1 MARFSIPKLEY
12 MIQYECQNTIKKKSK
27 IKGIYEGYN
36 KIVDTLE
43 IKETK
48 QRNSTT
54 ENSKNF
60 YKGPEMNVWLM
71 FLSKI
76 IS

>member
-1 MARFSIPKLEY
+1 M
-12 MIQYECQNTIKKKSK
+12 KKKSE
-27 IKGIYEGYN
+27 IKGIYECYD

-43 IKETK
+43 IKETE

-60 YKGPEMNVWLM
+60 YKGPEMSVWLM

-76 IS
+76 ILYNVILKLVWT

>member
-1 MARFSIPKLEY
+1 

-60 YKGPEMNVWLM
+60 YKGPEMSV
-71 FLSKI
+71 
-76 IS
+76 